1 MQCAMRERARVE
13 AAIAACSVRETAI
26 FGEDE
31 DSPQEPLETQIQQ
44 HKIGDK
50 NVSLGGFESEYLD
63 IQCCE
68 SIYYDVK

>member
-31 DSPQEPLETQIQQ
+31 DSPQEPLETQIQ
-44 HKIGDK
+44 
-50 NVSLGGFESEYLD
+50 
-63 IQCCE
+63 
-68 SIYYDVK
+68 